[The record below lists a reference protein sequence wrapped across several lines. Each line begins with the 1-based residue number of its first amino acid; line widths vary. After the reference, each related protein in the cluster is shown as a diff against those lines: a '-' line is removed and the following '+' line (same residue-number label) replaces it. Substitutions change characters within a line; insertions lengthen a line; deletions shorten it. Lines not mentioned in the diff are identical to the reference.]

1 VIPPFFLAASIL
13 QSPIATQES
22 TLMHSASPVLE
33 EALLLLVAV
42 TGNFTL
48 VYKVP
53 IGIGVAQ
60 PRSINTL
67 IAPRAKTNPNFFII
81 TSQELELN

>member
-1 VIPPFFLAASIL
+1 
-13 QSPIATQES
+13 
-22 TLMHSASPVLE
+22 MHSASPVLE